1 MLRSNTHRIYLVV
14 AFITRKGVQH
24 LVLARALLRRVV
36 ILAETITALLT
47 VRVVALRVHHH
58 RVPARTNH
66 EASPFGPPAVP
77 RFASSA
83 GRLGIC
89 PQPVPLPVRPTL
101 CSRSLPTAGSL
112 PEVASSVIDGI
123 IIPSPASSATESI
136 GAHSAAIRV
145 TTPGHAH
152 AQLLRVATPLIHDN
166 WFSAL
171 SDAHLLNDF
180 LDVPIG
186 IKHGFRTG
194 ISSAISSTFIP
205 ANHQSAL
212 NQPDTVSLHIAKEL
226 NLGRY
231 SGPFSSSD
239 LFLNIGHFRT
249 APLGVVPKPNSTSFR
264 IIQDLSFP
272 RNDPNILSVNSEIN
286 SSDFPCEW
294 GTFAQC
300 YFLVASAPPGTQ
312 VSVFDVDSAY
322 RNIPIAPSEQT
333 HFCVSWDNSIYVDHC
348 VAFGSASSAGLFGR
362 VADAFV
368 AIIKARGAQDIL
380 KWVDD
385 IIFFRYPSNSQ
396 QPYSYSF
403 DSTLVFDTAAF
414 LGLPWSLP
422 KFSDFS
428 TSFTYLGFLWNI
440 PGRIVQIPPAKKVKF
455 ANRCRPWLDDKK
467 RTLKEAQQ
475 LLGSLN
481 HCCLVLRSA
490 RTKLH
495 SLRSFACRFPPSSS
509 PFLSLTVPSNL
520 RSDIEWWITCFSTS
534 FLGSRIAVPPPALPL
549 PIFVDASTAWGIG
562 VLINGKWAAWRILPG
577 TLQDG
582 RAIGWAE
589 MVAVEL
595 AVSLLCSVHPRNSH
609 FLLHSD
615 NQGVIGA
622 ITSCFSRGASQNSSL
637 ARLSS
642 TLLNHDSFLSTKYIA
657 SAHNPADSI
666 SRGILPSNHSRL
678 RTRLSLPQELLP
690 YLERC

>member
-1 MLRSNTHRIYLVV
+1 MLRSNTHKIYLVA
-14 AFITRKGVQH
+14 AFKTRKGVPH
-24 LVLARALLRRVV
+24 LVLARALLRHVAP
-36 ILAETITALLT
+36 LAETITALLT
-47 VRVVALRVHHH
+47 ARVVAPRVPHP

-66 EASPFGPPAVP
+66 EASPFGPTAVP

-83 GRLGIC
+83 GSLDIHPR
-89 PQPVPLPVRPTL
+89 PAPLPARHTS
-101 CSRSLPTAGSL
+101 CSRSLPTAGL
-112 PEVASSVIDGI
+112 PPEVTSSVIGGI
-123 IIPSPASSATESI
+123 IIPSPASNAIESI
-136 GAHSAAIRV
+136 GAHSAATRA
-145 TTPGHAH
+145 TTPGLAR

-194 ISSAISSTFIP
+194 VSSAISSTFIP

-212 NQPDTVSLHIAKEL
+212 SQPQAVSLHITKEL
-226 NLGRY
+226 QLGRY
-231 SGPFSSSD
+231 SGPFSSHD

-272 RNDPNILSVNSEIN
+272 RNNPNILSVNSEIN

-322 RNIPIAPSEQT
+322 RNIPIAPCEQM
-333 HFCVSWDNSIYVDHC
+333 HFCISWDNGIYVDHC

-403 DSTLVFDTAAF
+403 DSTLVFNTASSWVF
-414 LGLPWSLP
+414 LGL
-422 KFSDFS
+422 
-428 TSFTYLGFLWNI
+428 
-440 PGRIVQIPPAKKVKF
+440 
-455 ANRCRPWLDDKK
+455 
-467 RTLKEAQQ
+467 
-475 LLGSLN
+475 SLN
-481 HCCLVLRSA
+481 LP
-490 RTKLH
+490 T
-495 SLRSFACRFPPSSS
+495 FPP
-509 PFLSLTVPSNL
+509 LS
-520 RSDIEWWITCFSTS
+520 
-534 FLGSRIAVPPPALPL
+534 
-549 PIFVDASTAWGIG
+549 
-562 VLINGKWAAWRILPG
+562 
-577 TLQDG
+577 
-582 RAIGWAE
+582 
-589 MVAVEL
+589 
-595 AVSLLCSVHPRNSH
+595 
-609 FLLHSD
+609 
-615 NQGVIGA
+615 
-622 ITSCFSRGASQNSSL
+622 
-637 ARLSS
+637 
-642 TLLNHDSFLSTKYIA
+642 
-657 SAHNPADSI
+657 
-666 SRGILPSNHSRL
+666 
-678 RTRLSLPQELLP
+678 RT
-690 YLERC
+690 